1 MAVNDYMLHKVLNKN
16 KEIIGLEKFDDTKI
30 LIDMDDKLPD
40 DVSLKNVVILITYV
54 VRDDSKFYPQI
65 FLGEALLVA

>member
-1 MAVNDYMLHKVLNKN
+1 MLHKVLNKN

-54 VRDDSKFYPQI
+54 VRDDSKFYSQI

>member
-1 MAVNDYMLHKVLNKN
+1 MLHKVLNKN

-54 VRDDSKFYPQI
+54 VRDDSKFYPQT

>member
-1 MAVNDYMLHKVLNKN
+1 MLHKVLNKN
-16 KEIIGLEKFDDTKI
+16 KEKIGLEKFDDTKI

-54 VRDDSKFYPQI
+54 VRDDSKFYSQI
-65 FLGEALLVA
+65 FFVVALLVA